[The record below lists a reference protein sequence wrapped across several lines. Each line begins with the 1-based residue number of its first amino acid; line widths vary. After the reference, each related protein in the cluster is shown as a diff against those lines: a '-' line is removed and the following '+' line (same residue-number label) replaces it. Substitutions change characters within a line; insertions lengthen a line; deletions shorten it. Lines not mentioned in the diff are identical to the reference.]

1 MEGQF
6 LVVMEGGSPWG
17 FTLQGGVDFRSP
29 LQEGRVSFL
38 ISHKL
43 LVLSCLV
50 DKLSLNIMKAH
61 SNRRVITA
69 VKYSLLII
77 CCN

>member
-29 LQEGRVSFL
+29 LRVGRVSFL
-38 ISHKL
+38 SQPQI
-43 LVLSCLV
+43 LSCGMF
-50 DKLSLNIMKAH
+50 SFTSFTFMK
-61 SNRRVITA
+61 TF
-69 VKYSLLII
+69 LTLF
-77 CCN
+77 